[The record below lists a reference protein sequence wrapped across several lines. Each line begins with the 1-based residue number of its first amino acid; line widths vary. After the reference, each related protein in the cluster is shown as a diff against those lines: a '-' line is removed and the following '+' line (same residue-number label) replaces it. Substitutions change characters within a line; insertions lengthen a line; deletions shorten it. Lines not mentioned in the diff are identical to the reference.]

1 MIKIL
6 RNEMVK
12 TFEKIYE
19 VKCDTLVLDIDHN
32 LKKAFIIIDGEK
44 RLKISYELARSLK

>member
-6 RNEMVK
+6 RDEMVK
-12 TFEKIYE
+12 RFEKIYE

-32 LKKAFIIIDGEK
+32 LKKAFIIIDGGK
-44 RLKISYELARSLK
+44 RIKINYDFISNKL